1 MARPT
6 KLTPEV
12 QDLIVDGINA
22 GLTFRLTC
30 ARVGVNPGTFYRW
43 LESMYREFYEA
54 VERAKADSALR
65 LVSQITLQALT
76 DWRAAA
82 FILER
87 RFPDDYGRR
96 TEVTGKDGGPVKVD
110 AKTQHVFQPS
120 KELWD
125 EILRKRAEFETLRD
139 GDTDDERR
147 FRVLSPRAWGVNRQC
162 GTRSRLLRIAA
173 SEHRHP
179 PWKRL

>member
-12 QDLIVDGINA
+12 HEAIVDGINA
-22 GLTFRLTC
+22 GLTFRLSC
-30 ARVGVNPGTFYRW
+30 ARAGVTPATFYNW
-43 LESMYREFYEA
+43 LKKGEVAQSGALMEFFNA

-65 LVSQITLQALT
+65 LISQITLQAPA

-96 TEVTGKDGGPVKVD
+96 AELTGKAGGPVQVDTKVQ
-110 AKTQHVFQPS
+110 TQHIFQPTQ
-120 KELWD
+120 EVWD
-125 EILRKRAEFETLRD
+125 DVLRERAKYERLRD
-139 GDTDDERR
+139 GDSDEE
-147 FRVLSPRAWGVNRQC
+147 
-162 GTRSRLLRIAA
+162 TA
-173 SEHRHP
+173 SDS
-179 PWKRL
+179 L

>member
-43 LESMYREFYEA
+43 LETGEIVKTGMYREFYEA

-87 RFPDDYGRR
+87 RFPDDYGKR

-110 AKTQHVFQPS
+110 AKTQTQHVFQPS

-125 EILRKRAEFETLRD
+125 EMLRKRAEFETLRD
-139 GDTDDERR
+139 GDTDDDTSDG
-147 FRVLSPRAWGVNRQC
+147 L
-162 GTRSRLLRIAA
+162 
-173 SEHRHP
+173 
-179 PWKRL
+179 

>member
-12 QDLIVDGINA
+12 HEAIVDGINA

-30 ARVGVNPGTFYRW
+30 ARAGVNPATFYRW
-43 LESMYREFYEA
+43 LEKGETAKSGAYSEFCDA

-65 LVSQITLQALT
+65 LISQITLQAPA

-96 TEVTGKDGGPVKVD
+96 AELTGKAGGPVQVDTKVQ
-110 AKTQHVFQPS
+110 TQHVFQPS
-120 KELWD
+120 KEVWD
-125 EILRKRAEFETLRD
+125 EVLRERAEYERLRD
-139 GDTDDERR
+139 GDTDED
-147 FRVLSPRAWGVNRQC
+147 
-162 GTRSRLLRIAA
+162 TAA
-173 SEHRHP
+173 DS
-179 PWKRL
+179 L

>member
-1 MARPT
+1 MP
-6 KLTPEV
+6 LECG
-12 QDLIVDGINA
+12 IIFDGIPEGA
-22 GLTFRLTC
+22 ISRKVGLIW
-30 ARVGVNPGTFYRW
+30 GIPD
-43 LESMYREFYEA
+43 REFYEA

-87 RFPDDYGRR
+87 RFPDDYGKR

-110 AKTQHVFQPS
+110 AKTQTQHVFQPS

-125 EILRKRAEFETLRD
+125 EMLRKRAEFETLRD
-139 GDTDDERR
+139 GDTDDDTSDG
-147 FRVLSPRAWGVNRQC
+147 L
-162 GTRSRLLRIAA
+162 
-173 SEHRHP
+173 
-179 PWKRL
+179 

>member
-12 QDLIVDGINA
+12 HEAIVDGINA
-22 GLTFRLTC
+22 GLTFRLSC
-30 ARVGVNPGTFYRW
+30 ARAGVTPATFYNW
-43 LESMYREFYEA
+43 LKKGEVAQSGALMEFFNA

-65 LVSQITLQALT
+65 LISQITLQAPA

-87 RFPDDYGRR
+87 RFPDDYGKR
-96 TEVTGKDGGPVKVD
+96 TEVTGKDGSPVKVD
-110 AKTQHVFQPS
+110 AKTQHVFQPT

-125 EILRKRAEFETLRD
+125 EIVRKRVEFERLRD
-139 GDTDDERR
+139 GDRDEYT
-147 FRVLSPRAWGVNRQC
+147 SPD
-162 GTRSRLLRIAA
+162 SL
-173 SEHRHP
+173 
-179 PWKRL
+179 